1 MSFSTKL
8 KKSHH
13 IQEKTHHITLQN
25 LTPYRL
31 QFFEIDFQGGANF
44 SLAVMNS

>member
-1 MSFSTKL
+1 MGLYQMRNVVLS
-8 KKSHH
+8 
-13 IQEKTHHITLQN
+13 ITLQN